1 MRNTGTRIMPGEKTS
16 TTETGGVGDGA
27 GIANAELDDFDRFV
41 GDDGPSSPSASSPPS
56 VESERRGD
64 LGPPL
69 WELPDEPVDI
79 WRPTTARAGS
89 GVLPLDEA
97 AALRL
102 VTSPPPPAEV
112 EAEVPCSSS
121 GLS

>member
-1 MRNTGTRIMPGEKTS
+1 M
-16 TTETGGVGDGA
+16 
-27 GIANAELDDFDRFV
+27 
-41 GDDGPSSPSASSPPS
+41 
-56 VESERRGD
+56 
-64 LGPPL
+64 GPPL
-69 WELPDEPVDI
+69 CELPDEPVDI

-102 VTSPPPPAEV
+102 VTSPPPAEV